1 MLLTETKSGN
11 VPFGRRENLRKTPW
25 GSSVSYRE
33 PLLFLRDSLEP
44 PVATLLFEPVEIL
57 AAHSSC
63 GLFPYEPGRD
73 FVVETRSRRVFLPE
87 GSRIPHLLRRQ
98 LYRRPGERD
107 SISHKAGDE
116 NTYLFCAPRA
126 YSRLQMEI
134 TYTHRERWTGPA
146 PTLATEQLPKTLAR
160 LIAAR
165 PLVLGITGDSVST
178 GCEASR
184 ECPPYLPGYADLV
197 AGELHRAHGSR
208 IRVTNLAVGGTTS
221 ADGVSVASELAKER
235 PDLTLIAFG
244 LNEMSRRDP
253 CGYQANVRTIM
264 ETIRQD
270 NPQAEFILVSP
281 LPGNREWHFTPPE
294 MASAYRDALAA
305 LCGPGVAM
313 ADVTGIAGEILRRKS
328 YYDLTAN
335 GVNHPN
341 DYGHRLYAQVVL
353 GLLTNPRKPRRR
365 VKRNR
370 NNPAGAND

>member
-1 MLLTETKSGN
+1 
-11 VPFGRRENLRKTPW
+11 
-25 GSSVSYRE
+25 
-33 PLLFLRDSLEP
+33 
-44 PVATLLFEPVEIL
+44 
-57 AAHSSC
+57 
-63 GLFPYEPGRD
+63 
-73 FVVETRSRRVFLPE
+73 
-87 GSRIPHLLRRQ
+87 
-98 LYRRPGERD
+98 
-107 SISHKAGDE
+107 
-116 NTYLFCAPRA
+116 
-126 YSRLQMEI
+126 
-134 TYTHRERWTGPA
+134 
-146 PTLATEQLPKTLAR
+146 
-160 LIAAR
+160 
-165 PLVLGITGDSVST
+165 
-178 GCEASR
+178 
-184 ECPPYLPGYADLV
+184 
-197 AGELHRAHGSR
+197 
-208 IRVTNLAVGGTTS
+208 
-221 ADGVSVASELAKER
+221 VSVASELAKER